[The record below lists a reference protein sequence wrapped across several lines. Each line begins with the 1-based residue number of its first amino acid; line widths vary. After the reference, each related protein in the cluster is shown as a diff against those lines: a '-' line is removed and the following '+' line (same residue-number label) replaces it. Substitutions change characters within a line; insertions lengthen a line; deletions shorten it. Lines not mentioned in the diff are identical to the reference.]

1 MQKLIL
7 ASASPRREKI
17 LNKLNLKFTVVPS
30 KIDESIYDHLPP
42 EEMVKELSLLKAKEV
57 SNLVEDTLIIAA
69 DTIIVN
75 NGKIMGKPQNNKD
88 AIKMLKEL
96 RNGKHTVLTGVAV
109 TSIPEGKKLTVID
122 KTDVYMSDISDEEI
136 NKYVA
141 TGEPMGKSGSYAV
154 QGLGS
159 IFVER
164 IEGSYYTVMGLPI
177 HKLAKMLNDF
187 SIDIL

>member
-17 LNKLNLKFTVVPS
+17 LKKLNLKFTVVPS
-30 KIDESIYDHLPP
+30 KIDESVYNHLPP
-42 EEMVKELSLLKAKEV
+42 EEMVQELSLLKAKEV

-75 NGKIMGKPQNNKD
+75 NGKIMGKPQNNNE
-88 AIKMLKEL
+88 AIEMLKEL

-109 TSIPEGKKLTVID
+109 SSIPEGKQLTVID
-122 KTDVYMSDISDEEI
+122 ETDVYMSDISDEEI